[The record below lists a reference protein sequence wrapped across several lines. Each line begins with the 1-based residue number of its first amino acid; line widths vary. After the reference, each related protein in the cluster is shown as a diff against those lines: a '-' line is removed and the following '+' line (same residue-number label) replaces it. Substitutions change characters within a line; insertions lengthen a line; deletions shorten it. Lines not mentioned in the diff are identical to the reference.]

1 VTKSDGRCKIDAVEV
16 GELEFKAL
24 GPQPP
29 VLSVR
34 YAYANSQTGDRYGSS
49 NRNQGWS
56 EKTLNLLSALVESVE
71 LDVVRSLFNNSA
83 TISSGDVGGSD
94 PTDSI
99 PSL

>member
-34 YAYANSQTGDRYGSS
+34 YAYANAQTGDRYGSS

-56 EKTLNLLSALVESVE
+56 ERTLKILSSLVESVE
-71 LDVVRSLFNNSA
+71 ADVARDLFNDSA
-83 TISSGDVGGSD
+83 TISSGVALDVTT
-94 PTDSI
+94 TDSI

>member
-1 VTKSDGRCKIDAVEV
+1 VTKSEGRCKIDAVEV
-16 GELEFKAL
+16 GELDFKGL

-34 YAYANSQTGDRYGSS
+34 YAYANSRTGDRFGSS

-56 EKTLNLLSALVESVE
+56 EKTLGLLSQLVESIE
-71 LDVVRSLFNNSA
+71 QDVARDLFNDSA
-83 TISSGDVGGSD
+83 TISSGDVGGFS